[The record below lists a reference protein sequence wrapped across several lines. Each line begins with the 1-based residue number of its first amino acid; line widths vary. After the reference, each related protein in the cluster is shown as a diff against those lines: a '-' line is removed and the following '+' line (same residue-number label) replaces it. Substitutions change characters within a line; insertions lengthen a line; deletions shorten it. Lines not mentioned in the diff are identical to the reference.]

1 MLANGISFCPFFF
14 FPKIEIEE
22 SKVGQLLPS
31 LRDTEM
37 SKKFE
42 NIYLFLISYNLLT
55 DTMNMT
61 WWL

>member
-1 MLANGISFCPFFF
+1 MVLVFVLFFF

-31 LRDTEM
+31 LRDNEM

-61 WWL
+61 